1 MFRDATPTRL
11 TPYQIHA
18 SQTGVG
24 ALSDD
29 QNRADPGKRF
39 KLLVVCAFAEGAA
52 PDLYSIG
59 YAVKSGRKLMTTHP
73 SRTLAS
79 FVALMSVL
87 LPAARAATDTGAVER
102 EITRL
107 EQVWNDAYGAN
118 ELPKY
123 FSYYAENPIL
133 VFYNKRTTLA
143 DYRKEWTEAT
153 KTEPL
158 ESAKISDL
166 KIQIDPSGNAAIA
179 SYQLDVRTRH
189 AGGKTTLE
197 HSFETDVWFKQKNE
211 WRVCAVHYSTAT
223 AN

>member
-1 MFRDATPTRL
+1 
-11 TPYQIHA
+11 
-18 SQTGVG
+18 
-24 ALSDD
+24 
-29 QNRADPGKRF
+29 
-39 KLLVVCAFAEGAA
+39 
-52 PDLYSIG
+52 
-59 YAVKSGRKLMTTHP
+59 MTTHP
-73 SRTLAS
+73 SRSLAS

-123 FSYYAENPIL
+123 FSYYAGNPIL

-143 DYRKEWTEAT
+143 DYSKEWTEAT

-166 KIQIDPSGNAAIA
+166 KIQLGPSGNAAIA

-189 AGGKTTLE
+189 ADGKTTLE
-197 HSFETDVWFKQKNE
+197 HAFETDVWFKRNNV
-211 WRVCAVHYSTAT
+211 WRVYAVHYSTWS